1 MSIPTEYGKVVV
13 DTSLVPYIREKD
25 VDFVARN
32 LKPYKVS
39 TLFFD
44 EVAVN
49 GYCQIGSKVKIDAKK
64 IIVISSNNTSTI
76 SANDIVYQGTSNTVN
91 TFSAVVDAWYTANST
106 VILKTIDGNFDDIA
120 QLYIEGVAGATNGI
134 TYANCNV
141 GSVTDFQ
148 TSDIFAMDSGVIDP
162 GAGNAYAR
170 VIATSGENI
179 LYIDH
184 NYININVDAADGGTL
199 PNMSSDYKVGDIVY
213 QTTDGSSDFDDTK
226 IIFKGYVAYYQ
237 TTGAGTIAISPLNGS
252 VVANSTASSSNANV
266 RFWNASNTSSKPL
279 AANSFNKSHF
289 SSSAGHNVQ
298 SSTNSSITVKITS
311 YNHVSGVL
319 ANTNTSNNLSVI
331 LNTNSGT
338 TAGVNGNLIYFTTG
352 TGVGT
357 IKRVVAVSGD
367 VVVLNSAINF
377 SVTSNTH
384 YSIGNFIVDDHG
396 TVAGIFHIPSNQT
409 IKFKTG
415 ERLFTVTDTDQYN
428 DPNYAMR
435 ATHRYSA
442 SAILNTK
449 QRVQMT
455 PIVAPMPET
464 EADSAVAPINP
475 ADRTF
480 NSDTSKSPVTGS
492 TTSSIPRIPL
502 GDGLSQTFF
511 TPKPSSNKQDY
522 GIFISSIDLFFKT
535 KPSVASGSMQLPI
548 SVKIAEVSNGYPTKN
563 YLAAKTIQCKD
574 VKISSLPSTSNTST
588 RTKFTFDDPVYL
600 QPNQEYAIV
609 IGSDSP
615 DYSVYTAVIGEDVL
629 GSNPTRRISEQ
640 PYAGSLFRSQNS
652 STWTPYQN
660 EDLMFVINK
669 AVFTSSGTAT
679 FNMEDAPIGVGFI
692 DKALLISS
700 DLAFPVANLSYQI
713 KSIYSTTGLSDAGN
727 SITPNKMLEYGS
739 LLDKSNKTDQNK
751 NRRIIRTG
759 NANSVIVTVDMFTSD
774 PDISPILNTERLA
787 VKAIKYD
794 INNAGLSNDI
804 ISITSVGGG
813 YNAFAT
819 SGNVVFGSSNS
830 TTNTYAQFFREK
842 FLANNYNVGLYNIT
856 ITNNSNDNGSGAYG
870 FAVANTDGSN
880 TLNYI
885 VLTHAGSGYLETPTI
900 TITTGNAASSTQATA
915 LISGETDKSGG
926 NILSKYITREIILED
941 GFESGDISVF
951 MDTIRVTNTDIQVY
965 YKVVSIDDPDPLS
978 AKSWRRMQ
986 KVKDIFSKDYNTKIT
1001 LQFKPDLN
1009 KNQIS
1014 YTENG
1019 INYPIGGTF
1028 KSFAIKVCLL
1038 TLDGAVVP
1046 KLDNLRITATPS
1058 G

>member
-1 MSIPTEYGKVVV
+1 MAISTEYGSVVV
-13 DTSLVPYIREKD
+13 DTSLVPYIRERD

-32 LKPYKVS
+32 LKPYKTS

-49 GYCQIGSKVKIDAKK
+49 GYSQCGSKVKIDAKK
-64 IIVISSNNTSTI
+64 VIVISANNTGTI

-106 VILKTIDGNFDDIA
+106 VVLKTIVGNFDDAA
-120 QLYIEGVAGATNGI
+120 QLYIEGVTGGNTGV

-141 GSVTDFQ
+141 GAVTNFQ
-148 TSDIFAMDSGVIDP
+148 TSDMFDMNEGVIDP

-179 LYIDH
+179 LYVDH
-184 NYININVDAADGGTL
+184 NYININVDAVGVNVLST
-199 PNMSSDYKVGDIVY
+199 MSSDYKTGDIVY
-213 QTTDGSSDFDDTK
+213 QTTDGTPGFDDTK
-226 IIFKGYVAYYQ
+226 IVFKGYVAYYQ
-237 TTGAGTIAISPLNGS
+237 TTGAGTIAISPINGS
-252 VVANSTASSSNANV
+252 AVANSNVASSNAKV
-266 RFWNASNTSSKPL
+266 RFWNASNPSAKPL
-279 AANSFNKSHF
+279 AANSFNKYHF
-289 SSSAGHNVQ
+289 SSYAGHNVQ
-298 SSTNSSITVKITS
+298 SATDSTKSVKVTS
-311 YNHVSGVL
+311 YRHFSGVF
-319 ANTNTSNNLSVI
+319 ANTNVPNNQSVI
-331 LNTNSGT
+331 LNTTSGT
-338 TAGVNGNLIYFTTG
+338 EAGANGNLIYFTTG
-352 TGVGT
+352 TGAGT
-357 IKRVVAVSGD
+357 IRRVVAINGD
-367 VVVLNSAINF
+367 VAVLNSAINF
-377 SVTSNTH
+377 AVTSNTH
-384 YSIGNFIVDDHG
+384 YSIGNFGVDDHG

-415 ERLFTVTDTDQYN
+415 ERLFTITDTDTYN
-428 DPNYAMR
+428 DPNYGMR

-442 SAILNTK
+442 SAVLNTK
-449 QRVQMT
+449 QRIQMT

-492 TTSSIPRIPL
+492 TASSIPRIPL

-511 TPKPSSNKQDY
+511 TPKPNSNKQDY
-522 GIFISSIDLFFKT
+522 GIFVSSIDLFFKT
-535 KPSVASGSMQLPI
+535 KPSIASGSMQLPI
-548 SVKIAEVSNGYPTKN
+548 TVKIAEVSNGYPTKN
-563 YLAAKTIQCKD
+563 YLASKTIQCKD
-574 VKISSLPSTSNTST
+574 VKISSLPSTSNAATV
-588 RTKFTFDDPVYL
+588 TKFTFDDPVYL
-600 QPNQEYAIV
+600 QPNHEYAIV

-629 GSNPTRRISEQ
+629 GSSPTRRISEQ

-660 EDLMFVINK
+660 EDLMFVVNK
-669 AVFTSSGTAT
+669 AVFTSSGSVT
-679 FNMEDAPIGVGFI
+679 FNMEDAPIGMGFI

-700 DLAFPVANLSYQI
+700 DLGFPAANLNYQI
-713 KSIYSTTGLSDAGN
+713 KSIYSTDGSYDAGN
-727 SITPNKMLEYGS
+727 YITPYKPLEYGS
-739 LLDKSNKTDQNK
+739 LLDKSNKTGQNQ
-751 NRRIIRTG
+751 NRRIIRPG
-759 NANSVIVTVDMFTSD
+759 NANSVILTVDMYSSD

-787 VKAIKYD
+787 VKAIKYE

-804 ISITSVGGG
+804 ISITSTGAG
-813 YNAFAT
+813 YNAVAT
-819 SGNVVFGSSNS
+819 SGNAIFGSSN
-830 TTNTYAQFFREK
+830 NTLNSYAQLFRTQ
-842 FLANNYNVGLYNIT
+842 FLANNYNVGFYNIT
-856 ITNNSNDNGSGAYG
+856 ITNNPNDSGSGAYG

-885 VLTHAGSGYLETPTI
+885 VLTNAGSGYLETPTI
-900 TITTGNAASSTQATA
+900 TIATGNATSNTQATA

-951 MDTIRVTNTDIQVY
+951 MDAIRLTNSDIQVY
-965 YKVVSIDDPDPLS
+965 YKVVSIDDPDPLG

-986 KVKDIFSKDYNTKIT
+986 KVKDIYSKDYNTKIT

-1009 KNQIS
+1009 VNQIS

-1038 TLDGAVVP
+1038 SSDGAVVP
-1046 KLDNLRITATPS
+1046 KLDNLRITATPA

>member
-1 MSIPTEYGKVVV
+1 MAISTEYGSVVV
-13 DTSLVPYIREKD
+13 DTSLVPYIRERD

-32 LKPYKVS
+32 LKPYKTS

-49 GYCQIGSKVKIDAKK
+49 GYAQRGSKLVVDAKK
-64 IIVISSNNTSTI
+64 IIVISSNNTGTI

-91 TFSAVVDAWYTANST
+91 TFSAVIDAWYTANST
-106 VILKTIDGNFDDIA
+106 VVLKTILGNFDDVA
-120 QLYIEGVAGATNGI
+120 QLYIQGVTGANTGI

-141 GSVTDFQ
+141 GSVTNFQ
-148 TSDIFAMDSGVIDP
+148 TSDIFDMDEGVIDP
-162 GAGNAYAR
+162 GASNAYAR

-184 NYININVDAADGGTL
+184 NYININVEAVGVNTL
-199 PNMSSDYKVGDIVY
+199 STMSSDYKVGDIVY
-213 QTTDGSSDFDDTK
+213 QTTDGTPGFDDTK
-226 IIFKGYVAYYQ
+226 IVFKGYVAYYN
-237 TTGAGTIAISPLNGS
+237 TNGSGTIAISPLNGS
-252 VVANSTASSSNANV
+252 IVANSNIATSNAKV

-279 AANSFNKSHF
+279 AANSFNKYHF

-298 SSTNSSITVKITS
+298 SATDSTKSIKVTS
-311 YNHVSGVL
+311 YSHSSGVF
-319 ANTNTSNNLSVI
+319 ANTNTPNNLTVI
-331 LNTNSGT
+331 LNTNSGAE
-338 TAGVNGNLIYFTTG
+338 AGANGNLIYFTTG
-352 TGVGT
+352 TGVGA
-357 IKRVVAVSGD
+357 IRRVVAISGD
-367 VVVLNSAINF
+367 IAVLNSAINF

-384 YSIGNFIVDDHG
+384 YSIGNFVVDDAG

-409 IKFKTG
+409 VKFKTG
-415 ERLFTVTDTDQYN
+415 ERLFTITDTDTYN
-428 DPNYAMR
+428 DPNYGMR

-449 QRVQMT
+449 QRIQMT

-511 TPKPSSNKQDY
+511 TPKPSLNKQDY
-522 GIFISSIDLFFKT
+522 GIFVSSIDLFFKK
-535 KPSVASGSMQLPI
+535 KPSIASGSMQLPI

-563 YLAAKTIQCKD
+563 YLASKTIQCKD
-574 VKISSLPSTSNTST
+574 VKISSLPSTSNSATV
-588 RTKFTFDDPVYL
+588 TKFTFDDPVYL
-600 QPNQEYAIV
+600 QPNQEYAII

-669 AVFTSSGTAT
+669 AVFASSGTAV
-679 FNMEDAPIGVGFI
+679 FNMEDAPIGMGFI

-700 DLAFPVANLSYQI
+700 DLAFPAANLNYQI
-713 KSIYSTTGLSDAGN
+713 KGIYSADVSYDSGN
-727 SITPNKMLEYGS
+727 YITPHKTLEYGS
-739 LLDKSNKTDQNK
+739 LFDKSNKTGQNK
-751 NRRIIRTG
+751 NRRIIRPG
-759 NANSVIVTVDMFTSD
+759 NANSVIVTVDMYTSD
-774 PDISPILNTERLA
+774 SDISPILNTERLA

-804 ISITSVGGG
+804 ISVISTGAG
-813 YNAFAT
+813 YNAVAT
-819 SGNVVFGSSNS
+819 SGNVVFGSSN
-830 TTNTYAQFFREK
+830 TTINARAQLFRTQ
-842 FLANNYNVGLYNIT
+842 FLANNYNVGFYNIT
-856 ITNNSNDNGSGAYG
+856 ITNNPNDSGSGAYG

-885 VLTHAGSGYLETPTI
+885 VLTNAGSGYLETPTI
-900 TITTGNAASSTQATA
+900 TITTGNATSNTQATA
-915 LISGETDKSGG
+915 LIAGETDKSGG

-951 MDTIRVTNTDIQVY
+951 MDAIRVTNSDIQVY
-965 YKVVSIDDPDPLS
+965 YKIVSIDDPDALGD
-978 AKSWRRMQ
+978 KSWRRMQ
-986 KVKDIFSKDYNTKIT
+986 KVKDIYSKDYNTKIT

-1019 INYPIGGTF
+1019 VNYPIGGSF
-1028 KSFAIKVCLL
+1028 KSFAIKICLL
-1038 TLDGAVVP
+1038 SSDGAVVP